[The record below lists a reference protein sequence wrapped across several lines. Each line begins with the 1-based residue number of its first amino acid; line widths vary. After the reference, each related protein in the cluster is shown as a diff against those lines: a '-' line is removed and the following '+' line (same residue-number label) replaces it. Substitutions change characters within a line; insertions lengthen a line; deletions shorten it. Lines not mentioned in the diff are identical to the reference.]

1 MRNNRATED
10 ILEAQNREYAER
22 MSSKTSYLKS
32 VAYDIEKEAR
42 DHNRFLD
49 GVDNDFDST
58 SGLLGGTLNR
68 VNLMMSSGRSNRK
81 LTCYVAMGFI
91 CVVFFIYKLLDK
103 LFRKLSDHSDNVDAS
118 ASSL

>member
-42 DHNRFLD
+42 DHNSLLD
-49 GVDNDFDST
+49 NVDDDFDST

-68 VNLMMSSGRSNRK
+68 VNLMISSGKGNGK
-81 LTCYVAMGFI
+81 LMCYVATGFI
-91 CVVFFIYKLLDK
+91 FVVFFIYLLLDK
-103 LFRKLSDHSDNVDAS
+103 LYGKLSGSDRVAPS
-118 ASSL
+118 